1 MKKKVIDIILLLLIF
16 DFGLFFRIY
25 RINEFATFLGDQGRD
40 AIIVKRIISFEHL
53 PAIGAPMSIATNV
66 GNLYLG
72 PFYYYLLTP
81 FQFILRNNPLSQALA
96 VAMINSFSILA
107 VFFMVKKFFGR
118 AAALLTAF
126 LIAFSQINISLS
138 RFSWNPNTLPF
149 FSFISLYFFLMII
162 KKKKRLDYILFGLS
176 LALSLQLH
184 YMYLPLIAV
193 YILIIG
199 YLCVKKVFHLDDIKK
214 FVYSF
219 ASFLLISS
227 PLLVF
232 DLRHE
237 YLNLRALISLFVDRK
252 DVIGLS
258 QPTSYLNNLFTTLQ
272 SFIKFTFNLQIKGL
286 ALALAVIIFALGFYF
301 VLKDKKAFYE
311 RIVIYS
317 FSLFFLVI
325 IFYHG
330 EKNPHYFTPIFYIFF
345 LVLSIVLLKIKN
357 NLAIFGKIFL
367 VIFSLGYLYLNIS
380 NLDFIMY
387 KPSNQIA
394 KTQAVAKIIFD
405 NITEN
410 KYTLTTL
417 PYKYSDSTYRYFL
430 EIWGKKP
437 LEKDSLERA
446 DELFVV
452 CEAPCQPIGDPQWDI
467 AYFAPKKIEGVWHI
481 NDLTIYRLSH

>member
-1 MKKKVIDIILLLLIF
+1 
-16 DFGLFFRIY
+16 
-25 RINEFATFLGDQGRD
+25 
-40 AIIVKRIISFEHL
+40 
-53 PAIGAPMSIATNV
+53 
-66 GNLYLG
+66 
-72 PFYYYLLTP
+72 
-81 FQFILRNNPLSQALA
+81 
-96 VAMINSFSILA
+96 
-107 VFFMVKKFFGR
+107 
-118 AAALLTAF
+118 
-126 LIAFSQINISLS
+126 
-138 RFSWNPNTLPF
+138 
-149 FSFISLYFFLMII
+149 
-162 KKKKRLDYILFGLS
+162 
-176 LALSLQLH
+176 
-184 YMYLPLIAV
+184 
-193 YILIIG
+193 
-199 YLCVKKVFHLDDIKK
+199 
-214 FVYSF
+214 
-219 ASFLLISS
+219 
-227 PLLVF
+227 LLVF